1 MNTRTLT
8 ILAAAIA
15 VTAVSF
21 TAPASAISLG
31 TAGQT
36 VTQSLDKP
44 IIEVGNKWHG
54 KKHGNKWHGK
64 HGKHFQFGF
73 YPSYGHGYG
82 PGYGHGYGYG
92 GCFQK
97 VKAWVSGYYV
107 WTTINLCN

>member
-44 IIEVGNKWHG
+44 NRIHLFEVWRD
-54 KKHGNKWHGK
+54 
-64 HGKHFQFGF
+64 
-73 YPSYGHGYG
+73 
-82 PGYGHGYGYG
+82 
-92 GCFQK
+92 
-97 VKAWVSGYYV
+97 KAALEEHASVEERRVCSAFRH
-107 WTTINLCN
+107 LCRCRDACT